1 MKKKRTTLD
10 QVFHA
15 ILWGC
20 VVGLIVS
27 VIACLGGSEH
37 ALYAAMVFG
46 ALMNLPLFHFAMH
59 WPLRESAKSDQAS
72 NEQVATRPDSD
83 ADLGDTSSTEP
94 GGQSR

>member
-27 VIACLGGSEH
+27 IIACLGGSED
-37 ALYAAMVFG
+37 ALYAVMVFG

-59 WPLRESAKSDQAS
+59 WPLRESAKPEQAG
-72 NEQVATRPDSD
+72 NGQAATRPGSD
-83 ADLGDTSSTEP
+83 AEGGDTPSTEP
-94 GGQSR
+94 GGHSE